1 LNFRFL
7 LILGGTVCTLVSPML
22 AQYAG
27 VDSVAAAE
35 APASAP
41 AAAFDTPV
49 AGAVNPAPVSKRA
62 FGVLPNYRTAEKT
75 DVYMPISIKRKYYIG
90 LKDSTDY
97 PIYGLSAVLAG
108 LGQWTDSHA
117 SYGQGLEG
125 FGKRYAS
132 TISDQL
138 IGNFLTESI
147 MPSLLHEDPR
157 YFRRATGSKWA
168 RTGYAASRVFV
179 TKTDSGKTM
188 FNFAEVS
195 GNAIAATIGNAYY
208 PGERSLND
216 NVERFYS
223 QLATDAFS
231 QVLKEF
237 WPDIKRRFFNRQKTN

>member
-1 LNFRFL
+1 
-7 LILGGTVCTLVSPML
+7 M
-22 AQYAG
+22 
-27 VDSVAAAE
+27 
-35 APASAP
+35 
-41 AAAFDTPV
+41 
-49 AGAVNPAPVSKRA
+49 SKRA

-75 DVYMPISIKRKYYIG
+75 DVYMPISAKRKFYIG
-90 LKDSTDY
+90 YKDSTDY

-117 SYGQGLEG
+117 SFGQGMEG
-125 FGKRYAS
+125 FGKRYAT

-157 YFRRATGSKWA
+157 YFRKATGSKWK
-168 RTGYAASRVFV
+168 RTGYAASRIFV
-179 TKTDSGKTM
+179 TKTDSGKTT

-195 GNAIAATIGNAYY
+195 GNAVAAVIGNTYY
-208 PGERSLND
+208 TGERSVND

-237 WPDIKRRFFNRQKTN
+237 WPDIKRRFFSHQKTN

>member
-1 LNFRFL
+1 MP
-7 LILGGTVCTLVSPML
+7 VL
-22 AQYAG
+22 AQTADTG
-27 VDSVAAAE
+27 SASPE
-35 APASAP
+35 APAISVPETAP
-41 AAAFDTPV
+41 LATPIV
-49 AGAVNPAPVSKRA
+49 STPVSKRA

-75 DVYMPISIKRKYYIG
+75 EVYSPISVKRKYFIG
-90 LKDSTDY
+90 FKDSTDY

-117 SYGQGLEG
+117 TYGQGLKG

-147 MPSLLHEDPR
+147 MPSILHEDPR
-157 YFRRATGSKWA
+157 YFRRATGRKWA
-168 RTGYAASRVFV
+168 RTGYAASRIFV
-179 TKTDSGKTM
+179 TKTDSGKTI

-195 GNAIAATIGNAYY
+195 GNALAAVIGNAYY
-208 PGERSLND
+208 PGERSVND

-237 WPDIKRRFFNRQKTN
+237 WPDIKRRFFNHQNTN

>member
-1 LNFRFL
+1 
-7 LILGGTVCTLVSPML
+7 VL
-22 AQYAG
+22 AQTSDAG
-27 VDSVAAAE
+27 SASPE
-35 APASAP
+35 APVIASPPIAAP
-41 AAAFDTPV
+41 APIATPF
-49 AGAVNPAPVSKRA
+49 SKRA
-62 FGVLPNYRTAEKT
+62 YGVLPNYRTAELT
-75 DVYMPISIKRKYYIG
+75 GVYTPISVKRKYYIG
-90 LKDSTDY
+90 FKDSTDY

-108 LGQWTDSHA
+108 LGQWSDSHA
-117 SYGQGLEG
+117 SYGQGLKG

-132 TISDQL
+132 TMSDQL

-157 YFRRATGSKWA
+157 YFRRAQGGKWA

-179 TKTDSGKTM
+179 TKANSGKTM

-195 GNAIAATIGNAYY
+195 GNAIAAVVGNAYY
-208 PGERSLND
+208 PGERNF
-216 NVERFYS
+216 NNNFERFYS